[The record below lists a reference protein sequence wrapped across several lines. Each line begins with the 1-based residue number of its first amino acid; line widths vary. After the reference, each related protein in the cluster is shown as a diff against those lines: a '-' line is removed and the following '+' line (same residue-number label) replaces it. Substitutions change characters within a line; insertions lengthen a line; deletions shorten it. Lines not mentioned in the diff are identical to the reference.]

1 MLLDANAFSDANN
14 SAVVI
19 FNVLNIFPYKL
30 FSKGLLIT
38 SILTEIERNYNVWF
52 AGSSR
57 MSC

>member
-1 MLLDANAFSDANN
+1 MLLDGNAFSDANN

-30 FSKGLLIT
+30 FSEGLLIT